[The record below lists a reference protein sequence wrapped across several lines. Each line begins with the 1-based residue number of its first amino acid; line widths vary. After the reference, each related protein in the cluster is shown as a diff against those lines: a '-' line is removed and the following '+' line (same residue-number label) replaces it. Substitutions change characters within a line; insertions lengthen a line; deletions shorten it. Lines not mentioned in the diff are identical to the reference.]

1 MTIALKIDIS
11 KKIMLAIDKRQGQ
24 VDYYNLPLPLYVIA
38 GDQFLDSFF
47 LLRVISAR
55 ISKI

>member
-1 MTIALKIDIS
+1 
-11 KKIMLAIDKRQGQ
+11 MLAIDKRQGQ